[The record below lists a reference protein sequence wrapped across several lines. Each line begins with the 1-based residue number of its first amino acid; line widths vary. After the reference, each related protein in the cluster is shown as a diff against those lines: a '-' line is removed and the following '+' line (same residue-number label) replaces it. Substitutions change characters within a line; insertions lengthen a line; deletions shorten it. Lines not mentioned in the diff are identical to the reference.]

1 MPSLQVHPTRK
12 SPRKHLKDVVDTVG
26 SLDIKQLIVPT
37 RKATKKG
44 PENEKPAQ
52 EKAEYQRG
60 LQRQR
65 TNRYV
70 QN

>member
-1 MPSLQVHPTRK
+1 MPSLQAHPIRK
-12 SPRKHLKDVVDTVG
+12 SPRNYLKDIVDTVG

-37 RKATKKG
+37 KKVTKKG
-44 PENEKPAQ
+44 SESKTPAQ

-60 LQRQR
+60 LQRER